1 MNTRSHPWLGCFR
14 GVRLEQVTHSGD
26 DDEPLVIG
34 PECFLSDDEAP
45 EDLPKARVIEM
56 PDGSEPP
63 PPLEDAADQEAQA
76 VQQSRD
82 PDDRERDAAGM
93 GDDELS
99 PELVALARNSQNV
112 RQVYELELKP
122 LPRDE
127 RLAEAGRAGAARLLA
142 FCLDPEPQVINA
154 VFDNSSAG
162 LVHARMAARH
172 HGTSAGLEMIVKRA
186 QFLRDP
192 QVQRALLQNGQ
203 ASESILR
210 RLLGQR
216 PLRDVFQASIDHEL
230 PSKNRTWVR
239 GQLKT
244 RFAQAQPEERVN
256 LIVSTEG
263 RCLAQLTG
271 QTFDQRTTSLLCSR
285 PYNSSIFIQNLARF
299 PPTPPML
306 LAHLLK
312 QPFVKR
318 QAHLRR
324 LLVQHP
330 NTPSQLKR

>member
-1 MNTRSHPWLGCFR
+1 MTQP
-14 GVRLEQVTHSGD
+14 GD
-26 DDEPLVIG
+26 DDEPLVLG
-34 PECFLSDDEAP
+34 PEFFLSEEEAP
-45 EDLPKARVIEM
+45 EELPKARVIEM

-63 PPLEDAADQEAQA
+63 PPLEDGSEQDGTLT
-76 VQQSRD
+76 QQGGDSTQG
-82 PDDRERDAAGM
+82 ESVDAAESVAALA
-93 GDDELS
+93 GDDAVS
-99 PELVALARNSQNV
+99 PELEQLAHNSQNV

-122 LPRDE
+122 LSRDE
-127 RLAEAGRAGAARLLA
+127 RMAQARHVGAARLLA
-142 FCLDPEPQVINA
+142 LCLDPEPQVINA

-162 LVHARMAARH
+162 LAHARMAARH

-216 PLRDVFQASIDHEL
+216 PLRDVFKASIDHEL

-239 GQLKT
+239 AQLKT

-263 RCLAQLTG
+263 RCLVQLSG
-271 QTFDQRTTSLLCSR
+271 QTLDQRTTSLLCSR

-299 PPTPPML
+299 AACPPQL

-330 NTPSQLKR
+330 NTPSQLKH

>member
-1 MNTRSHPWLGCFR
+1 MTHP
-14 GVRLEQVTHSGD
+14 GD

-34 PECFLSDDEAP
+34 PEFFLSEEEAP
-45 EDLPKARVIEM
+45 GELPKARI
-56 PDGSEPP
+56 
-63 PPLEDAADQEAQA
+63 LEDSIETQRAPARVVDDPVESADDEI
-76 VQQSRD
+76 
-82 PDDRERDAAGM
+82 DDNA
-93 GDDELS
+93 GDD
-99 PELVALARNSQNV
+99 ALEGAALNSQNA

-122 LPRDE
+122 LSRDE
-127 RLAEAGRAGAARLLA
+127 RLAEAARAGAARLLA
-142 FCLDPEPQVINA
+142 LCLDPEPQVINA
-154 VFDNSSAG
+154 VFNNSSAG
-162 LVHARMAARH
+162 LAHARMAARH
-172 HGTSAGLEMIVKRA
+172 HGTSVGLEMIVKRA

-216 PLRDVFQASIDHEL
+216 PLRDVFKASIDHEL
-230 PSKNRTWVR
+230 PTKNRTWVR

-244 RFAQAQPEERVN
+244 RFAQAQPDEKVN

-263 RCLAQLTG
+263 RCLSQLVG

-285 PYNSSIFIQNLARF
+285 QYNSSIFVQNFARF
-299 PPTPPML
+299 PACPPLL